1 MINSGEINGLPV
13 HANPDILTKL
23 LREELGFDGVVVTD
37 WEDIM
42 KLEHPHRVAT
52 NLKEAV
58 KIAINAGVDMSMV
71 PNDYQFSDL
80 LVELVEE
87 GEVPMSR
94 IDEAV
99 SRVLRMKCRLN
110 LFEEP
115 YSPATHSY
123 PLLASDSFV
132 QASYNVAAEPIT
144 LLKNEENILPPKLD
158 NKVMITGPMAN
169 ALTLVNGAWTR
180 TWQGTEPKW
189 NDETKLTIVEAIKTI
204 NPNVLY
210 AEGCGINAPTDM
222 ENAMSIALNADIIVA
237 CMGELPST
245 EKVGDIHSLDLEQ
258 AQIDYVERLAKTGK
272 KIVLVLVENRSR
284 IVREIEPLCAAIV
297 MAYQPSENGTRA
309 LADILYGKIN
319 PSGKLPM
326 TYPRYTNDLLTY
338 DHKYTDRLD
347 PTFGYN
353 AFNPQWE
360 FGHGLSY
367 SNFTYS
373 NLVLATKELGETDTI
388 NVSFTVTNNGSL
400 DGKESALVYVADMV
414 ASVTPSVK
422 RLRAFEKKFIAAGTS
437 VDYTLNI
444 PVKDLAFVNKDMVW
458 QVEPGKFVL
467 SVAGLSEIVV
477 VK

>member
-1 MINSGEINGLPV
+1 
-13 HANPDILTKL
+13 
-23 LREELGFDGVVVTD
+23 
-37 WEDIM
+37 
-42 KLEHPHRVAT
+42 
-52 NLKEAV
+52 
-58 KIAINAGVDMSMV
+58 
-71 PNDYQFSDL
+71 
-80 LVELVEE
+80 
-87 GEVPMSR
+87 
-94 IDEAV
+94 
-99 SRVLRMKCRLN
+99 MKCRLN

-132 QASYNVAAEPIT
+132 QASYNVAAESIT
-144 LLKNEENILPPKLD
+144 LLKNEENILPLKLD

-414 ASVTPSVK
+414 ASVTP
-422 RLRAFEKKFIAAGTS
+422 I
-437 VDYTLNI
+437 
-444 PVKDLAFVNKDMVW
+444 
-458 QVEPGKFVL
+458 GKALKSF
-467 SVAGLSEIVV
+467 
-477 VK
+477 